1 VALSDVVP
9 NPRQPRTEFDDDSLR
24 ELAESLRRVGLLQPI
39 LVRSRDDGRYEIIA
53 GERRVRAARMADLD
67 QVPAIVRRMAD
78 EDVLTAALIENLHRA
93 DLNPLEEAA
102 AYRQLLDDF
111 GMTHEELALKLGRS
125 RSSISN
131 ALRLLCLPASLQER
145 LLTGSLSAGHA
156 RALLG
161 LAEQAQQER
170 IATRVVVD
178 GLSVRATEELVRTL
192 TEDTVNGRAAPAV
205 LTAPTS
211 RHPVSLF
218 AEAERRLAHALATTV
233 RIKGTPRRGRV
244 VIEYAGPA
252 DLERLLALLDRGVPA
267 GDLDGNG

>member
-1 VALSDVVP
+1 
-9 NPRQPRTEFDDDSLR
+9 
-24 ELAESLRRVGLLQPI
+24 
-39 LVRSRDDGRYEIIA
+39 
-53 GERRVRAARMADLD
+53 
-67 QVPAIVRRMAD
+67 
-78 EDVLTAALIENLHRA
+78 
-93 DLNPLEEAA
+93 
-102 AYRQLLDDF
+102 
-111 GMTHEELALKLGRS
+111 MTHEELALKLGRS

-233 RIKGTPRRGRV
+233 ALRGRPGV
-244 VIEYAGPA
+244 AVSSSSTRGPPTSSA
-252 DLERLLALLDRGVPA
+252 SLRCSIVACLLVTSTGTGKPA
-267 GDLDGNG
+267 AAWAASIANREPHEVRQVGSGCQGLMRW